1 MCGIVG
7 LYLYDRPVHREDIDA
22 MNATIVHR
30 GPDDD
35 GVLVD
40 GCVGLGMRRLSII
53 DLAGGRQPIANE
65 TGRIHVIQNGELY
78 NYRQLRCQLEAL
90 GHRFRTASDTE
101 VALHAYEEWGGAD
114 FPKHLRGMFAIA
126 IWDAGRQELWLA
138 RDRIGI
144 KPLYFFAGVTGFAFG
159 SETKVLL
166 ASPLV
171 HCRLEPQAIA
181 EYLTYGSAGLEG
193 SFIKGVRQL
202 HPGCTLR
209 FSDGRTQIQPYW
221 EFRFPEVPLQVGERE
236 ARELLR
242 ERFRETVR
250 LHLVADVPVGAFLS
264 GGVDSSAVVG
274 MMATE
279 GSSRLKTFSIGFGE
293 EGFNELPFAQ
303 KVADKWQT
311 EHHTAI
317 VRPDDALGILDRL
330 LVHLDEPFAD
340 ASAIPTW
347 YVSQLAASEVKVVL
361 SGDGGDEL
369 FGGYTRYARAGRHSW
384 IDRVPMLA
392 RRLGSSLAQLLP
404 EWSPGKYFLD
414 CMARDAPRGR
424 YAYEYTLFPSVLQ
437 RRLLRPE
444 WHPEAL
450 GVEDPLSE
458 PLRIMEGSRAPD
470 PISEYMYLDTLRY
483 LPRDILVKVDRMT
496 MAHSLEARPPLLDHE
511 FIEFA
516 ASLPI
521 GMKYSANG
529 RQKHIFKEATA
540 SLVPEGLQDRRKAG
554 FSVPLQA
561 WFSGPL
567 APLFRDQ
574 VLSNG
579 YSGEYL
585 EPSIIRMLFEENRR
599 GRRDHGLQLWAIM
612 VLELWLRRNIH
623 SG

>member
-1 MCGIVG
+1 MPIFRNTFVG
-7 LYLYDRPVHREDIDA
+7 
-22 MNATIVHR
+22 
-30 GPDDD
+30 
-35 GVLVD
+35 
-40 GCVGLGMRRLSII
+40 CSLS
-53 DLAGGRQPIANE
+53 
-65 TGRIHVIQNGELY
+65 
-78 NYRQLRCQLEAL
+78 
-90 GHRFRTASDTE
+90 RFGT
-101 VALHAYEEWGGAD
+101 
-114 FPKHLRGMFAIA
+114 P
-126 IWDAGRQELWLA
+126 AGRSCGWL

-279 GSSRLKTFSIGFGE
+279 GSSRLKTFTIGFGE

-330 LVHLDEPFAD
+330 LVHLDEPLLMRPPYPPGTYPNWRRARSKWSSQETEVTSCLGVTPGMPEPAD
-340 ASAIPTW
+340 TPGSTGFLCWPAALEAPWPSCCQNGLQASTFWTAW
-347 YVSQLAASEVKVVL
+347 
-361 SGDGGDEL
+361 
-369 FGGYTRYARAGRHSW
+369 
-384 IDRVPMLA
+384 
-392 RRLGSSLAQLLP
+392 
-404 EWSPGKYFLD
+404 PG
-414 CMARDAPRGR
+414 MRPRGR

-554 FSVPLQA
+554 SQCPCRHGFPGHSLRYFGTRCSVTVIPANTLNRA
-561 WFSGPL
+561 SSECSLKKTGAAGETMGP
-567 APLFRDQ
+567 APELPTRMKELFDPRH
-574 VLSNG
+574 LGIWNG
-579 YSGEYL
+579 
-585 EPSIIRMLFEENRR
+585 
-599 GRRDHGLQLWAIM
+599 
-612 VLELWLRRNIH
+612 
-623 SG
+623 